1 MEEIYKG
8 YGLERQGL
16 IEPVRYPDM
25 QYAEAWKAVPYE
37 SMGFEFS
44 MDTAEYYSGEG
55 IRVRSKSELIIAN
68 MLEKNR
74 IPYRYEYPL
83 KLGKKELMRPD
94 FTCLNLRT
102 RKEYI
107 WEHFGM
113 MDNIAYA
120 NKNVAK
126 IQEYARNG
134 YVQGKNLIM
143 SFESSQHALSS
154 AVVAQLIG
162 EYLN

>member
-1 MEEIYKG
+1 
-8 YGLERQGL
+8 
-16 IEPVRYPDM
+16 
-25 QYAEAWKAVPYE
+25 
-37 SMGFEFS
+37 
-44 MDTAEYYSGEG
+44 
-55 IRVRSKSELIIAN
+55 
-68 MLEKNR
+68 
-74 IPYRYEYPL
+74 
-83 KLGKKELMRPD
+83 
-94 FTCLNLRT
+94 
-102 RKEYI
+102 
-107 WEHFGM
+107 M